1 MAEQKEHLADLV
13 PQDCKA
19 IHEIIA
25 FAEDLAK
32 HEKEEGWKKHQ
43 DANALRTPLS
53 KQLSSIVT
61 GKLEKGCSWYDFAPD
76 SAWVTEG
83 GIDEVSLR
91 VFKAARI
98 FSVIKHPGKHLAH
111 HDAFACFVTAATCDE
126 DIAEKVARVRNSVS
140 HRQGLDETLLESH
153 ELSNAILVKI
163 EKHIPQELRA

>member
-1 MAEQKEHLADLV
+1 MAEQKEHLSELL

-19 IHEIIA
+19 IHEIIQ

-32 HEKEEGWKKHQ
+32 HEKEEGWKKHE
-43 DANALRTPLS
+43 DANSLRTPLS

-83 GIDEVSLR
+83 RIDETSLR

-98 FSVIKHPGKHLAH
+98 FSLIKHPGKHLAH
-111 HDAFACFVTAATCDE
+111 HDAFACFVTAAAGDE
-126 DIAEKVARVRNSVS
+126 DIAEKVAKVRNSVS
-140 HRQGLDETLLESH
+140 HREGLDHNLIESH
-153 ELSNAILVKI
+153 ELSNAILDRLDR
-163 EKHIPQELRA
+163 HIPQELRA